1 MEVSDTEVLDT
12 EVSDTDVSE
21 GYAGCQEARGRV
33 GFARGFN
40 IRCVFYKK
48 SSVKP
53 SESCIEA
60 VSSAFVRKGIQKAP
74 LFLASKIGTKRS
86 VSVESAFTRTLT
98 DPTRTQTQTPRHRQI
113 RDTEETKRSVS
124 VESAFTRTLIDPTRT
139 PGQRQIR
146 DAEETKRSVSVA
158 SAFTRTLIGP
168 TRAQTQTPGQ
178 RQIRDTE
185 ETKRSVSV
193 ESPFTRTLVNRP
205 HP

>member
-86 VSVESAFTRTLT
+86 ICVEGA
-98 DPTRTQTQTPRHRQI
+98 I
-113 RDTEETKRSVS
+113 
-124 VESAFTRTLIDPTRT
+124 TRTLIDPTRT
-139 PGQRQIR
+139 
-146 DAEETKRSVSVA
+146 
-158 SAFTRTLIGP
+158 
-168 TRAQTQTPGQ
+168 QTQTPGQ

-193 ESPFTRTLVNRP
+193 EGSGHAKLTHHPLVSHPRVKFREGCRPSKLTRPLVSNPRGNLEKEVAIP
-205 HP
+205 T